1 MSIDHSAPLKG
12 VVICCTSIPDEKRT
26 TIALYAEQ
34 MGALHHLDLTR
45 DVTHLIIGSYD
56 TLKYKYV
63 ARNRQDILPM
73 TPAWIE
79 AIRDSWIAD
88 EEIDLEAMERK
99 YRLPTFHSLKFSMT
113 GCEEPA
119 ERLGISELV
128 KKNGATYDGDLTR
141 SITHLISLRTDGAKY
156 KAAKSW
162 GLKIVSIEWLYQSLE
177 RGMILEEKLFDPTLP
192 KEERGKG
199 AWDKTTPL
207 RPLHVRRLKPE
218 SCTVAETGKRKLRK
232 TASMKLS
239 GQHDSLLADISG
251 SEVISKSQRNG
262 AREIEKLTQINT
274 SATTDQSKP
283 QAVQK
288 NSEDR
293 SPARIT
299 GVFTGCVFW
308 LHDFP
313 DTKIKVLQNHILSC
327 GGEVMH
333 TVNKSVSLPTV
344 LPEGRRSQRFFMVV
358 SHNLSKADVPIFP
371 MSHPIEVVTVWWIER
386 CLHHKQFLEPKHHI
400 IGRPFPVFP
409 IPEIV
414 AKKMIICSSAFSGID
429 LLHLTRAIELIGGT
443 YSDFM
448 TPHASLLIVNNVNTV
463 RKEKLNYA
471 KEWKIPVV
479 TANWLWDSIEAGSSL
494 SIQVYESG
502 PEKML
507 ESTLTLKEKPIK
519 IVEIEQKKPSSTPVA
534 PLPITGKDVTL
545 TLDKLSQPSS
555 NSGPEINDAREK
567 SMETEK
573 NVILIPSQSQSEPL
587 VILNHS
593 ENNSDSLT
601 HSLKMVI
608 GPSERSESLHHTS
621 EDINHAISSLLA
633 KSKGTTSNQSLERTE
648 TRKRSR
654 ILGRVTSNT
663 SNQSHATS
671 VDSTATHGDP
681 VQWFSNSSDQT
692 ANERIEMLLNGD
704 RAWMPNIENNNL
716 PSTQLQYEDP
726 DSTVAREVIMARMR
740 GEVIDFETVKK
751 LENKRTMSAFDNSK
765 DMMSKGRKRVRGNNS
780 R

>member
-26 TIALYAEQ
+26 AIALYAEQ

-79 AIRDSWIAD
+79 AIRDLWIAD

-99 YRLPTFHSLKFSMT
+99 YKLPTFHSLKFSMT

-141 SITHLISLRTDGAKY
+141 TITHLISLRTDGAKY

-177 RGMILEEKLFDPTLP
+177 RGMILEEKLFDPSLP

-199 AWDKTTPL
+199 AWDRAPPL
-207 RPLHVRRLKPE
+207 RPSLVRRLKPD
-218 SCTVAETGKRKLRK
+218 SDTGAETGKRKLRR

-251 SEVISKSQRNG
+251 SGIISKSQRNG
-262 AREIEKLTQINT
+262 AKEFDKPTQIKT
-274 SATTDQSKP
+274 STITDQSKL
-283 QAVQK
+283 QAVQTY
-288 NSEDR
+288 SEDR
-293 SPARIT
+293 SAARII

-308 LHDFP
+308 LHNFP
-313 DTKIKVLQNHILSC
+313 DTKIKVLQNHILSS

-333 TVNKSVSLPTV
+333 TGNKSASLPNI
-344 LPEGRRSQRFFMVV
+344 LPEGRQSKRFFMVV
-358 SHNLSKADVPIFP
+358 SHDLPKADVPILP
-371 MSHPIEVVTVWWIER
+371 VSYPIEVVTVWWIER
-386 CLHHKQFLEPKHHI
+386 CLHHKQLLEPKQHI

-409 IPEIV
+409 IPDIV
-414 AKKMIICSSAFSGID
+414 AKKMMICSSAFSGID

-448 TPHASLLIVNNVNTV
+448 TPNASLLIVNNVQVV
-463 RKEKLNYA
+463 RKDKLNYA
-471 KEWKIPVV
+471 KEWKIPIV
-479 TANWLWDSIEAGSSL
+479 TAKWLWDSIEAGSSL
-494 SIQVYESG
+494 SIQAYEPG

-507 ESTLTLKEKPIK
+507 ESTLTLKEKPIN
-519 IVEIEQKKPSSTPVA
+519 IVEMEQKLSSIIPVN
-534 PLPITGKDVTL
+534 PLPTADKDAKSTL
-545 TLDKLSQPSS
+545 KRRSQPTTNSS
-555 NSGPEINDAREK
+555 REINDTGEK
-567 SMETEK
+567 SMEAEK
-573 NVILIPSQSQSEPL
+573 NVILIPSQSQAERV
-587 VILNHS
+587 VIPDHNK
-593 ENNSDSLT
+593 NAINQT
-601 HSLKMVI
+601 HGMPTAI
-608 GPSERSESLHHTS
+608 GPTERSETLHRPS
-621 EDINHAISSLLA
+621 EDITHAISSLLA

-663 SNQSHATS
+663 SIQSHATS

-681 VQWFSNSSDQT
+681 VQWLSNSSDQT

-704 RAWMPNIENNNL
+704 RAWMPNIEINNL
-716 PSTQLQYEDP
+716 PSTQLEYEDP

-740 GEVIDFETVKK
+740 GETVDFEMVKK

-765 DMMSKGRKRVRGNNS
+765 EIMSK
-780 R
+780 